1 MAASKQNQTEDAIG
15 RMSDSAHR
23 TIDRLSEKGE
33 ELMDM
38 HEDWVGTARDY
49 VRDNPWQALGIAL
62 AAGYVL
68 SLLTRR

>member
-1 MAASKQNQTEDAIG
+1 MATSKQQADSTID

-38 HEDWVGTARDY
+38 HEDWIDTARTY
-49 VRDNPWQALGIAL
+49 VRDNPLQALGIAV
-62 AAGYVL
+62 AAGYIL

>member
-1 MAASKQNQTEDAIG
+1 MATSKQQADSTID

-38 HEDWVGTARDY
+38 HEDWVDTAREY
-49 VRDNPWQALGIAL
+49 VRDNPIQALGLAV
-62 AAGYVL
+62 AAGWVL
-68 SLLTRR
+68 SLLMRR